1 MNCDN
6 YHIEPKSPDCPW
18 CVIVALTLALE
29 KVDPNAAALTPA
41 MMLLRKAERERAL
54 ARKAAR

>member
-1 MNCDN
+1 MTHDN
-6 YHIEPKSPDCPW
+6 YHSEPQSPDCPY

-29 KVDPNAAALTPA
+29 KIDPSNAALTPA
-41 MMLLRKAERERAL
+41 MHLLHRQERERAL

>member
-1 MNCDN
+1 VTCDS
-6 YHIEPKSPDCPW
+6 YHSTPQAPDCPF

-29 KVDPNAAALTPA
+29 KLDPHAAALTPA
-41 MMLLRKAERERAL
+41 MELLRRTQRERAL